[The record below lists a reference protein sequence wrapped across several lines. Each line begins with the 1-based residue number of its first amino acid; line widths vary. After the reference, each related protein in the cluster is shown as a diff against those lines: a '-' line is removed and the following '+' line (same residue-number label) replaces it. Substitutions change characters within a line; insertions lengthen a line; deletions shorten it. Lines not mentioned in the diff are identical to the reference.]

1 MNRQGTDNEGS
12 TVSMYAAATR
22 AGVVGLLINLG
33 LGVVKLVGGVV
44 GHSFAL
50 VSDAVNSLG
59 DAVGTG
65 VVLVALRVAQRPPD
79 DEHPYGHSRAEAL
92 AGSYVAL
99 LMTVSALV
107 LAHGA
112 IQRLGIDQEQPHAW
126 TLWLAGANVV
136 IKEILYRY
144 KSAVGRRTKSSAL
157 LANAWDHRSD
167 ALCSLAVLCGL
178 SLVLFLGPAWSAAD
192 EIASLVVAAFIT
204 ATGVRLQWQSGGE
217 LLDPQAD
224 DELVRE
230 IRTIAAAVPQVEQVE
245 KLRVRK
251 SGLEYFVDIHINVAP
266 TLTVDV
272 GHRIGHDV
280 KDALRQKL
288 PMIRDV
294 LVHLE
299 PYHGPGGA

>member
-1 MNRQGTDNEGS
+1 MHSSDTTGS
-12 TVSMYAAATR
+12 ADAAPLYREATR
-22 AGVVGLLINLG
+22 AAVVGLVINLV
-33 LGVVKLVGGVV
+33 LGVVKLLGGVL

-65 VVLVALRVAQRPPD
+65 VVLIALRVAQRPPD
-79 DEHPYGHSRAEAL
+79 EEHPYGHSRAEAL

-99 LMTVSALV
+99 LVTVSAAFV
-107 LAHGA
+107 VYEAAH
-112 IQRLGIDQEQPHAW
+112 RLDDPQTPPHAW
-126 TLWLAGANVV
+126 TLWLAGANVL
-136 IKEILYRY
+136 IKEALYRY

-167 ALCSLAVLCGL
+167 ALCSLAVLGGL

-204 ATGVRLQWQSGGE
+204 ATGLRLLRQSANE
-217 LLDPQAD
+217 LLDLQAD
-224 DELVRE
+224 DVLVRE
-230 IRTIAAAVPQVEQVE
+230 VREVAAAVPQVKAVE

-251 SGLEYFVDIHINVAP
+251 SGLEYFVDIHINVDP
-266 TLTVDV
+266 LLTVEV

-288 PMIRDV
+288 PMLRDV

-299 PYHGPGGA
+299 PYHGSK

>member
-1 MNRQGTDNEGS
+1 
-12 TVSMYAAATR
+12 MYGEATR
-22 AGVVGLLINLG
+22 AAVVGLLINLA
-33 LGVVKLVGGVV
+33 LGVMKLLGGVF

-65 VVLVALRVAQRPPD
+65 VVLVALRVAQQPPD

-99 LMTVSALV
+99 LMTVSAMFV
-107 LAHGA
+107 AHEA
-112 IQRLGIDQEQPHAW
+112 WRQLSVEQTVPHVW
-126 TLWLAGANVV
+126 TLWLAGVNVV
-136 IKEILYRY
+136 IKEALYRY

-178 SLVLFLGPAWSAAD
+178 SLVVFLGPAWSAAD
-192 EIASLVVAAFIT
+192 EIASLVVAAFIVV
-204 ATGVRLQWQSGGE
+204 TGLHLIRQSANE
-217 LLDPQAD
+217 LMDLQAD
-224 DELVRE
+224 DEFVRE
-230 IRTIAAAVPQVEQVE
+230 IRSVAAAVPQVKEVE

-251 SGLEYFVDIHINVAP
+251 SGLEYFVDIHVNVDP
-266 TLTVDV
+266 TLSVEV
-272 GHRIGHDV
+272 GHRIGHQV
-280 KDALRQKL
+280 KDTLRQKL
-288 PMIRDV
+288 PMLRDV

-299 PYHGPGGA
+299 PYHADAGG